1 MPNVIIPVGFSLG
14 PQYPMVDPP
23 EKEPEYYEIHLGQG
37 SMELD
42 ADDAKVWSVAFI
54 DASRHSRLEVTRA
67 TLERDLKA
75 NEGGIRN
82 PAPIVDDLLHHG
94 LLLEFDPVDG
104 PLEQLFRRY
113 RLYPTG
119 AGLGNRQDKP
129 GMYQIGL
136 GAEPLISVTETHY
149 TFWGSSFTCGSMWQA
164 CEQLVA
170 DFAAEAAESGETPLS
185 LTPEMVAHEVAA
197 VVPMLVASGTA
208 FLDPTGA

>member
-1 MPNVIIPVGFSLG
+1 MANVIIPIGFSLG

-23 EKEPEYYEIHLGQG
+23 EKEPEYYDVQLGQG

-42 ADDAKVWSVAFI
+42 PDDAKVWSVAFI

-75 NEGGIRN
+75 NEGGVRN
-82 PAPIVDDLLHHG
+82 PGPIIDDLLKHG

-119 AGLGNRQDKP
+119 SGLGNRQDKP
-129 GMYQIGL
+129 GVYQIGI
-136 GAEPLISVTETHY
+136 GAEPLMYVTETQYALWSDTMHSQSL
-149 TFWGSSFTCGSMWQA
+149 WHA
-164 CEQLVA
+164 CDE
-170 DFAAEAAESGETPLS
+170 FANAEDEDLQPGEKPLE
-185 LTPEMVAHEVAA
+185 LTTDQIAREMAQVL
-197 VVPMLVASGTA
+197 PMLVAAGVA
-208 FLDPTGA
+208 FLDPVEG